1 MAVTQYVGARYV
13 PLFADPLE
21 WANTRTY
28 EPLTIVQHEGN
39 SYTSRQYVPAGIDIS
54 NEDYWALTGNYNA
67 QIEQYRQE
75 VQAFDSRITAAQNAA
90 ATAQTTAEDAQTTAE
105 DAQTS
110 ADSKAPFS
118 HASADTTYGAGSDAL
133 YGHVKLADALSD
145 SAASAG
151 IAASPKMVNDV
162 NDALN
167 ANVSGKAPISH
178 ASAETTYGAG
188 SDALFGHVKLA
199 DALSDSAASAGI
211 AASPKM
217 VNDVND
223 ALSAAQ
229 SDFDSKL
236 SALGVATML
245 EITPG
250 ENVSAV
256 SSQFGTC
263 TLFKQLGIMIL
274 NCYFTTN
281 ASIPSGEALFTIG
294 ATKAQSNDVRQS
306 ISFID
311 EGTRN
316 IQNGRVDTDGSFKS
330 YAVIGTGQR
339 VEVSAVVP
347 VRAWGGD
354 YAPDPTGAN

>member
-21 WANTRTY
+21 WSNTNTY

-75 VQAFDSRITAAQNAA
+75 VQAFDQRITAAQNAA
-90 ATAQTTAEDAQTTAE
+90 ASAQTAAEDAQSAAE
-105 DAQTS
+105 NAQTA
-110 ADSKAPFS
+110 ADS
-118 HASADTTYGAGSDAL
+118 
-133 YGHVKLADALSD
+133 
-145 SAASAG
+145 
-151 IAASPKMVNDV
+151 
-162 NDALN
+162 
-167 ANVSGKAPISH
+167 KAPISH

-188 SDALFGHVKLA
+188 SDALFGHVKLSDALSDSAASTGVAASPKMVNDVNNALNANINGKAPISHASA
-199 DALSDSAASAGI
+199 DTTYGAGSDALFGHVKLSDVLSDSAASAGI

-223 ALSAAQ
+223 ALSTAK

-250 ENVSAV
+250 ANVEAV
-256 SSQFGTC
+256 SSVFGQC
-263 TLFKQLGIMIL
+263 VLFKQLGIMLL
-274 NCYFTTN
+274 NCYFTTS
-281 ASIPSGEALFTIG
+281 ASINANTPLFTIN
-294 ATKAQSNDVRQS
+294 ATKNQSNDVRQS
-306 ISFID
+306 ISYID
-311 EGTRN
+311 EGNRY

-330 YAVIGTGQR
+330 YATIGTGKQ
-339 VEVSAVVP
+339 VEISAVVA